1 MDGRIVAL
9 FYDRW
14 RVVEIA
20 KLDIEIVDLWLVVL
34 GAEVRR
40 RPRDITL
47 ISLLYREL
55 AWWAALLLV
64 GRGICGGDP
73 AQD

>member
-1 MDGRIVAL
+1 MHGCLVAL

-47 ISLLYREL
+47 
-55 AWWAALLLV
+55 
-64 GRGICGGDP
+64 
-73 AQD
+73 